1 MTQIVCQFVVIFFSN
16 NKLGG
21 IKMQT
26 LTSLFHQRIGLPMNQ
41 TITFENLDEVLEKTA
56 QNIPF
61 ENLTIIENKTGE
73 ITKENLMNKIIERN
87 EGGIC
92 YELNPLFYFYLLEN
106 GFNAVLT
113 NGVVYNHAA
122 EEYHQLGRTHVTIL
136 IFHEDEKYLID
147 TGFGGNLP
155 LKPVPLSGEPISS
168 YNGEF
173 RIKKVNHPYGDYCLE
188 MQLKHKDTDWKI
200 GYAFDTKK
208 SIEDLSKLNEIQTII
223 IEHPKSSFNK
233 HPLITRLTNNGNI
246 TLTDTTFTQWADGIL
261 TKENID
267 NVKFK
272 ELAKQ
277 HFGL

>member
-1 MTQIVCQFVVIFFSN
+1 
-16 NKLGG
+16 
-21 IKMQT
+21 MQT
-26 LTSLFHQRIGLPMNQ
+26 LTSLFHQRIGVPINQ
-41 TITFENLDEVLEKTA
+41 TITFENLADVLEKTA

-61 ENLTIIENKTGE
+61 ENLTIIENKSRK
-73 ITKENLMNKIIERN
+73 ITKGNLMNKIVERN
-87 EGGIC
+87 EGGLC
-92 YELNPLFYFYLLEN
+92 FELNPLFYFYLLEN

-113 NGVVYNHAA
+113 DGVVYNHAG
-122 EEYHQLGRTHVTIL
+122 EEYHQLGRTHVTVL
-136 IFHEDEKYLID
+136 INHEGQTYLVD

-155 LKPVPLSGEPISS
+155 LKPVPISGETISS

-173 RIKKVNHPYGDYCLE
+173 RIKKVNQQYGDYCLE
-188 MQLKHKDTDWKI
+188 MKLKYKDSDWKI

-208 SIEDLSKLNEIQTII
+208 PIEDLADLNEIQRII
-223 IEHPKSSFNK
+223 TEHPKSSFNK

-246 TLTDTTFTQWADGIL
+246 TLTDTTFTQWTDGIL

-267 NVKFK
+267 KVKFK